1 MDVKGMKRTWAEI
14 DLDALSENYKA
25 ISRRLSGG
33 AGLMAVVKA
42 DAYGHGALACSK
54 RLECEG
60 AACFAVSSM
69 DEAVQLRQGGIEKPI
84 LILGYTLPEDFTKLS
99 EYDITQTVFSFD
111 YARMISECTSVTGK
125 KAKVHIKVDTGMNRL
140 GFKYTHT
147 YKDSNALEAIQR
159 CAALPFV
166 EVEGIFTH
174 FAESDTSSESF
185 TRTQFSLFC
194 DAIERLEQKG
204 VRFDVKHCCNSAAFM
219 KYPEMHMDM
228 VRCGLIMYGLYPTK
242 DMEDIGLKPVMQ
254 LKTRISQIHTIASGE
269 SVSYNR
275 TYRSFKNTKVATL
288 SIGYADGFSR
298 RFSNSAQV
306 LINSRRAPVI
316 GRICMDQSMAD
327 ITGIP
332 ADEGDV
338 AVIFGGDPSE
348 FGAFISVEELAELM
362 ESVNYEVVCLVGK
375 RVPRIY
381 YSGGVEVETQSYFCN
396 GK

>member
-1 MDVKGMKRTWAEI
+1 
-14 DLDALSENYKA
+14 
-25 ISRRLSGG
+25 
-33 AGLMAVVKA
+33 
-42 DAYGHGALACSK
+42 
-54 RLECEG
+54 
-60 AACFAVSSM
+60 
-69 DEAVQLRQGGIEKPI
+69 
-84 LILGYTLPEDFTKLS
+84 
-99 EYDITQTVFSFD
+99 
-111 YARMISECTSVTGK
+111 
-125 KAKVHIKVDTGMNRL
+125 
-140 GFKYTHT
+140 
-147 YKDSNALEAIQR
+147 
-159 CAALPFV
+159 
-166 EVEGIFTH
+166 
-174 FAESDTSSESF
+174 
-185 TRTQFSLFC
+185 
-194 DAIERLEQKG
+194 
-204 VRFDVKHCCNSAAFM
+204 
-219 KYPEMHMDM
+219 
-228 VRCGLIMYGLYPTK
+228 
-242 DMEDIGLKPVMQ
+242 MQ

-396 GK
+396 SK